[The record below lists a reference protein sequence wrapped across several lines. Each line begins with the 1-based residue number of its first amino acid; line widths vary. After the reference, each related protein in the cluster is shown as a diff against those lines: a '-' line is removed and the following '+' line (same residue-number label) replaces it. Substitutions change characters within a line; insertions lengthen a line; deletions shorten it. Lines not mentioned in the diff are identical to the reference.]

1 MVQNHEEIT
10 SRYLKVIIYQG
21 FSLGRSH
28 TGKVTKTEEKQKHA
42 VLFIILTFW
51 SKILMY
57 IKVLYQNEQVHNPNK
72 IVHL

>member
-1 MVQNHEEIT
+1 MVQNHKEIA
-10 SRYLKVIIYQG
+10 SRYLKLIIYQG

-51 SKILMY
+51 SKLLLY
-57 IKVLYQNEQVHNPNK
+57 ITVLYQNEKLHNANR
-72 IVHL
+72 IVHF